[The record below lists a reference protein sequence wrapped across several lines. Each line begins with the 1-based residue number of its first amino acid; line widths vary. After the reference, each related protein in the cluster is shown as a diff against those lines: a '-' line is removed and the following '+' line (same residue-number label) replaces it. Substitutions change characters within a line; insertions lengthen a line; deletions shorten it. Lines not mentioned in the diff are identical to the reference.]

1 MTRCHDEAYENLT
14 RGLNNADKRRLAE
27 ILEERTLRLK
37 IDKAVSEERL
47 RAQLDDAHKRP
58 QRTMQPP
65 YDAREDA
72 VLLKQ
77 LPIATGNRA
86 AVARE
91 LAGKGELSRRNAT
104 SIAARLAYHEVA
116 VSGGGLIAKTLDEAM
131 ERLATQREAL
141 AGLADGIASPFR
153 FEERAP
159 TGAFMVP
166 LGVIESI
173 YEAPGFVDSTWIDE
187 DDDDHDGPACEILG
201 KGSTSISGAKGEYL
215 AKIILEIIFSK
226 DVDLVPQAGW
236 GGADLH
242 VLDPMPTAS
251 SSDAA
256 PRPLVSAL
264 VEVKTTGAKIVCCKG
279 AESAAITI
287 KSVRPKQST
296 VLAVVLWHH
305 AGFDLFVMP
314 TAEFIDGAWTHMVR
328 GSAAYGTQ
336 ITKRTSVARAASC
349 SSEDGKDGKDEAIC
363 MLLRQMLDKFD
374 HLACYR
380 RAGHAQRLR
389 FWQGSEMSMPLWP
402 LLVPS
407 PWPVPPPLLLP
418 VPMVPMVDELAQW
431 LPAALQAR
439 LATCSSAQISLSNLV
454 LLPAARQLH
463 KLHVR
468 FASALA
474 RVPKAKLLLGFHGTR
489 EANIEAIALDGLDP
503 RRREAGCRGHGEY
516 FAESISLALPYMQGA
531 RRLLVFALAVPES
544 ETGSGLVHRGDGM
557 IVIDDV
563 SQQLP
568 VATVQVTH
576 MGTLI
581 KDTTRLM
588 AAEAAKAEAE
598 AAAAAAVA
606 VRAAAAVAAEAAAAE
621 AAAAEAAAAA
631 AAAAAVAASQ
641 PQRSHAKHSEERT
654 AATRT
659 AFAASQES
667 NKAKAALHAAKLKA
681 PQPRHVCDHAGCAK
695 SYTES
700 SSLLKH
706 KRDAHPAS

>member
-1 MTRCHDEAYENLT
+1 
-14 RGLNNADKRRLAE
+14 
-27 ILEERTLRLK
+27 
-37 IDKAVSEERL
+37 
-47 RAQLDDAHKRP
+47 
-58 QRTMQPP
+58 
-65 YDAREDA
+65 
-72 VLLKQ
+72 
-77 LPIATGNRA
+77 
-86 AVARE
+86 
-91 LAGKGELSRRNAT
+91 
-104 SIAARLAYHEVA
+104 
-116 VSGGGLIAKTLDEAM
+116 
-131 ERLATQREAL
+131 
-141 AGLADGIASPFR
+141 
-153 FEERAP
+153 
-159 TGAFMVP
+159 
-166 LGVIESI
+166 
-173 YEAPGFVDSTWIDE
+173 
-187 DDDDHDGPACEILG
+187 
-201 KGSTSISGAKGEYL
+201 
-215 AKIILEIIFSK
+215 
-226 DVDLVPQAGW
+226 
-236 GGADLH
+236 
-242 VLDPMPTAS
+242 
-251 SSDAA
+251 
-256 PRPLVSAL
+256 
-264 VEVKTTGAKIVCCKG
+264 
-279 AESAAITI
+279 
-287 KSVRPKQST
+287 
-296 VLAVVLWHH
+296 
-305 AGFDLFVMP
+305 
-314 TAEFIDGAWTHMVR
+314 
-328 GSAAYGTQ
+328 
-336 ITKRTSVARAASC
+336 
-349 SSEDGKDGKDEAIC
+349 
-363 MLLRQMLDKFD
+363 MLLRQMLDKFN

-380 RAGHAQRLR
+380 RAGHAQGLR

-454 LLPAARQLH
+454 LLPAARKLH

-588 AAEAAKAEAE
+588 AAEAAAEAKKAAEKAAAE
-598 AAAAAAVA
+598 ARAAAEKAAAEKAAVEKAAAAVA
-606 VRAAAAVAAEAAAAE
+606 VEAAAAVAATALAAAL
-621 AAAAEAAAAA
+621 AA

-641 PQRSHAKHSEERT
+641 PPRSHAKHSEERT

-695 SYTES
+695 SYTQS
-700 SSLLKH
+700 GQLNKH
-706 KRDAHPAS
+706 KRAKHPAS